1 MNSYQNFEMNTFNP
15 MYIENETLKKRLD
28 YLETVISSAERF
40 ESTRTIV
47 DLKSFINDVLFF
59 CYYNNIFLKVI

>member
-59 CYYNNIFLKVI
+59 FIPTTYF